1 MKRKI
6 VGTLLTLTV
15 VSVTACGTQIAT
27 ATKADAL
34 EKDSIVIESETGL
47 VVEDTPVMTETQEFE
62 TAGAEPVYTEYEDL
76 FFIDNFSDLNT
87 QKLDAVDKGSL
98 KAVDEK
104 YYLVDSLNLYGSD
117 GTWMG
122 YSKPDIMVTLLMAD
136 DKWAEILFANF
147 DLYVPKESFDLV
159 AMAETDVNALLAQT
173 GDFAPRT
180 EQPKV
185 ETPKASEPVVS
196 QPPATE
202 PVVAEP
208 EPVVES
214 TKYTPEE
221 AIAVYRSIMEA
232 NGIEWD
238 PSIKEF
244 ASWGTGWIY
253 LDKGQPEWAGN
264 SSVEAFKM
272 GGGDATHPWTKYY
285 LEVTGSDE
293 NAVYYT
299 KWSCD

>member
-1 MKRKI
+1 MKRKT
-6 VGTLLTLTV
+6 VGTLLTLTA

-47 VVEDTPVMTETQEFE
+47 VVEDTPVMTETQE
-62 TAGAEPVYTEYEDL
+62 TKTVAAEPVYTEYEDL
-76 FFIDNFSDLNT
+76 FFIDNFSELNT
-87 QKLDAVDKGSL
+87 QKLDAVDKDNL

-104 YYLVDSLNLYGSD
+104 YYLVDSLNLYSSD
-117 GTWMG
+117 GIWMG

-136 DKWAEILFANF
+136 DKWAEVLFADF
-147 DLYVPKESFDLV
+147 DLYIPKESFDLV

-180 EQPKV
+180 EQPKA

-202 PVVAEP
+202 SVVAES

-293 NAVYYT
+293 NAVYIT
-299 KWSCD
+299 GWNCD

>member
-47 VVEDTPVMTETQEFE
+47 LVEDTPVMTETQEFE

-264 SSVEAFKM
+264 SSVEAWCTA
-272 GGGDATHPWTKYY
+272 GGR
-285 LEVTGSDE
+285 
-293 NAVYYT
+293 
-299 KWSCD
+299 